1 MNASLHCPPPG
12 TSRFS
17 RSGLRVEVETIRGV
31 AVHVRLCPDALPVGV
46 SSGPR
51 IALSLSLE
59 DARDLAALLQAH
71 AAEVRA

>member
-1 MNASLHCPPPG
+1 MNASLHCPPMG

-17 RSGLRVEVETIRGV
+17 RSGLRVEVETVRGV
-31 AVHVRLCPDALPVGV
+31 AVHVRLCSDAVPPGF

-51 IALSLSLE
+51 VALSLSLE

-71 AAEVRA
+71 AAEVKA